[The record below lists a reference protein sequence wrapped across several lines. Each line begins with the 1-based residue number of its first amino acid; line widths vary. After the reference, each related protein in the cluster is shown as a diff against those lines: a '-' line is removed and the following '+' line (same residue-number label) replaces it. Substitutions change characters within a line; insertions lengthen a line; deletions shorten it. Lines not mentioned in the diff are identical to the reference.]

1 MTLGAST
8 GAFAR
13 SSPKSVA
20 GADEDPVLAVGQGH
34 DLLAGPA
41 AEAELMDVR
50 AVVARGSQ

>member
-34 DLLAGPA
+34 DLLVGPT
-41 AEAELMDVR
+41 AEAELIDMR
-50 AVVARGSQ
+50 AVVPRSAQ